1 MFEYCRCSP
10 ASAFTAPVRAISSSR
25 SRSGNGVP
33 SRHQRE
39 SSESRVSPA
48 EWESRSRSVRSAT
61 GEPASS
67 STWSPTVSSS
77 RSRPCSLSRMIASAV
92 NVLECE
98 AIRRRCVVR
107 SGIPADS
114 SAEPTATSAISSPS
128 CQIAA
133 WKPDWRCARRTVSS
147 HSGSIAATS
156 STAERGSGDA
166 ASEAVAEGG
175 TDMASPSSSTVA
187 RADYGRGHPRGAV
200 SITLVKPFVQI
211 ATRPED
217 DVAATER
224 EAVLDF
230 TGLTEEQLIWARLD
244 RDPFPDIAAADISG
258 IILCGSPFT
267 VSDPAETKTPAQVRA
282 EAEIFRV
289 LDQVIAHDIPF
300 LRACYG
306 IGTLGT
312 HQGALIDR
320 THGEP
325 LGAVEV
331 ALPGTGRQDPLI
343 REAALPERFTGL
355 VGHKEAVHTLPEHAT
370 VLAPGTS
377 S

>member
-1 MFEYCRCSP
+1 PHPAPHLPQRPRREQRP
-10 ASAFTAPVRAISSSR
+10 LGQGAPGEGRDGARIGPEPGRRGERPGADLLDRPAGAVQQRGVPARAAGGPPGARGVARRDRPDASAFTAPVRAISSSR

-61 GEPASS
+61 GDPASS
-67 STWSPTVSSS
+67 PTWSPTVSSS

-92 NVLECE
+92 NVFEWE

-114 SAEPTATSAISSPS
+114 SAEPTATSATSSPS

-133 WKPDWRCARRTVSS
+133 WKPGWRCSRRTVSS

-156 STAERGSGDA
+156 STAERDRRDAPGDTSGDA
-166 ASEAVAEGG
+166 PGLEVTRDG
-175 TDMASPSSSTVA
+175 TGMASPPRSTVA
-187 RADYGRGHPRGAV
+187 RADYGRDLPGGAV

-230 TGLTEEQLIWARLD
+230 TGLAEDELLWARLD
-244 RDPFPDIAAADISG
+244 RDPFPDVGAADISG

-267 VSDPAETKTPAQVRA
+267 VSDPP
-282 EAEIFRV
+282 
-289 LDQVIAHDIPF
+289 
-300 LRACYG
+300 
-306 IGTLGT
+306 
-312 HQGALIDR
+312 
-320 THGEP
+320 
-325 LGAVEV
+325 
-331 ALPGTGRQDPLI
+331 
-343 REAALPERFTGL
+343 
-355 VGHKEAVHTLPEHAT
+355 
-370 VLAPGTS
+370 
-377 S
+377 